1 MENCTAITLTGQ
13 GCAAERVTEGVLVLE
28 IVDRLGVPVSLA
40 TGILPVRL
48 RHQRTRDAG
57 F

>member
-13 GCAAERVTEGVLVLE
+13 GCAAERVTVGVLVLE
-28 IVDRLGVPVSLA
+28 IVDRLGVSVSLA
-40 TGILPVRL
+40 TGTLPVRL
-48 RHQRTRDAG
+48 GHQSTRDAD